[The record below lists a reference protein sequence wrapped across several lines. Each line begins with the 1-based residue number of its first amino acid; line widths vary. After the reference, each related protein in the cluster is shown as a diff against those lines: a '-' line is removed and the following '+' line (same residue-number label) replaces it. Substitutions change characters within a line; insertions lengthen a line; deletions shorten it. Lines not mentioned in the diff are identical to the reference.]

1 MPPNKDQRQSTQN
14 HLMFTEIRD
23 GVVVMRDSSLRM
35 IILASPVNFDLMSSV
50 ERDGIEYAYQGFL
63 NGLHF
68 PIQVLI
74 RSRRADLDGY
84 LSGLEKTLGAQ
95 KNELLSG
102 LMKEYIYN
110 LKSLVSNVN
119 IMAKEFFIIVPF
131 TEDSVDKARDNII
144 TKVKGLFTANN
155 ETTQSVSDFDRK
167 KRDLFQRTNMVAQ
180 GLASMGVRSAVLNTQ
195 EVIELFYSSYNLNE
209 AITQSLI
216 SVHDMTTP
224 VVTRSE
230 KNPTPHRPD
239 VLPATP
245 DDLYQS
251 AQKRLT
257 QFNQP
262 NSSVLPGQKAPS
274 LNVPQGQNDGQVRK

>member
-23 GVVVMRDSSLRM
+23 GVVVMRDGSLRM
-35 IILASPVNFDLMSSV
+35 IILASPVNFDLMSAT

-68 PIQVLI
+68 PIQILI
-74 RSRRADLDGY
+74 RSRKADLDGY

-95 KNELLSG
+95 KNELLST
-102 LMKEYIYN
+102 LMEEYIN
-110 LKSLVSNVN
+110 SLKSLVSNVN
-119 IMAKEFFIIVPF
+119 IMDKEFFIIVPF

-144 TKVKGLFTANN
+144 TKVKGLFVANN
-155 ETTQSVSDFDRK
+155 EVTQNVSDFDRK
-167 KRDLFQRTNMVAQ
+167 KRDLYQRTNMVAS
-180 GLASMGVRSAVLNTQ
+180 GLASVGVRSAVLNTQ

-209 AITQSLI
+209 AITQSLVSI
-216 SVHDMTTP
+216 HDMTTP
-224 VVTRSE
+224 IVTRSQ
-230 KNPTPHRPD
+230 KNPSPYRPE
-239 VLPATP
+239 VLPPTP

-262 NSSVLPGQKAPS
+262 NSSVIPGQKAPS
-274 LNVPQGQNDGQVRK
+274 ININQNKTSA